1 MGKSPGKAIEVLANL
16 SSVASNQLKEL
27 IALKMSDQGPASV
40 IENLFSEAD
49 DVDYFIIPA
58 KNHDFH

>member
-1 MGKSPGKAIEVLANL
+1 MEVLVDL
-16 SSVASNQLKEL
+16 SSGASNQLKEL

-49 DVDYFIIPA
+49 DVDYFIISA